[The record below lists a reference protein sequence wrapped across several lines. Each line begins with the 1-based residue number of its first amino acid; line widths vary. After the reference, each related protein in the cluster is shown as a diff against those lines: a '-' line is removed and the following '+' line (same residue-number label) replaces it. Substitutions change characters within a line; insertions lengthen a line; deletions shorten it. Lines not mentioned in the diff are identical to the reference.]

1 MRIKNIC
8 YSFWVFILF
17 SSISFIQAQEVGI
30 IMGTARQMMQNPEE
44 GLIKL
49 KEMGI
54 KYIEGAG
61 ARGMNRV
68 EYKKLLDKHGF
79 DVVAS
84 GVTFEKIEIPDSIK
98 PIIENLKFYGAEYA
112 VCYWIP
118 HKGDDFTFED
128 MQRGVKVFNEAGKIF
143 AEAGISLLYHPHG
156 YEF

>member
-1 MRIKNIC
+1 MRMKNLNYLLTGYLLFLSIC
-8 YSFWVFILF
+8 TSSFY
-17 SSISFIQAQEVGI
+17 AQEVGI

-54 KYIEGAG
+54 KHIEGAG
-61 ARGMNRV
+61 ARGMSRV

-112 VCYWIP
+112 VCYWIC
-118 HKGDDFTFED
+118 
-128 MQRGVKVFNEAGKIF
+128 
-143 AEAGISLLYHPHG
+143 LLYTSFPLEIPPYHSGKRIMVRLKMSNMEEPI
-156 YEF
+156 